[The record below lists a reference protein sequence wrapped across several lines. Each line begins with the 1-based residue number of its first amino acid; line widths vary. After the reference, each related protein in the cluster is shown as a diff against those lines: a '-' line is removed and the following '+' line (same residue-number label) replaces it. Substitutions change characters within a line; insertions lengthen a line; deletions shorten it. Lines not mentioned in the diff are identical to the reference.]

1 MKKKASDTNKSAG
14 AKKDGAVVDGAGALP
29 PGVQDAIGKQLRNVY
44 GRMLAEP
51 LPDRFKKLL
60 DELKTNKPKEES

>member
-1 MKKKASDTNKSAG
+1 MTKKQPG
-14 AKKDGAVVDGAGALP
+14 AKQTETDKRSNGARLDDPLT
-29 PGVQDAIGKQLRNVY
+29 PGVQEAIGKQLRNVY

-60 DELKTNKPKEES
+60 DELKAAKPKEKP